1 MQGFVRRYRESIQNN
16 TITSIKK
23 TVKENLYYD
32 GIAVDKYFFL
42 ESSLMKMKK

>member
-1 MQGFVRRYRESIQNN
+1 MQGFVRRYRDSVQTN

-23 TVKENLYYD
+23 TVKDNLYYD

-42 ESSLMKMKK
+42 VSSLMKMMK